1 MRLTAQA
8 SRYLK
13 KSPQVS
19 VVHDVLRIQWRVNKA
34 NCTKEGQGA
43 DSFIHFIFPSFLVKP
58 ELQLHK
64 VAQNQITVL

>member
-1 MRLTAQA
+1 M
-8 SRYLK
+8 SI
-13 KSPQVS
+13 
-19 VVHDVLRIQWRVNKA
+19 VHDVLRIQWRVNKA